1 MDLLRNRDPTKALG
15 PFDGKVVALAKLRG
29 ETYFITTNQDYVP
42 ALPSLELPH
51 AVFLRPDMCHGTD
64 DPTLWP
70 QQYTTRFCHLPVIAK
85 KGARS
90 ELNVMWWDPAPE
102 DFVVGSAVTHALGR
116 VHNQQ
121 LKRNTPTPISPLF
134 GELIQNIL
142 MWIEQLQT
150 LPTTYPKMVFA
161 VTSLQRACL
170 ELDVLYYYVTHFK
183 PRIDNYLSSPPDS
196 PYSNFDPIAACM
208 GAFTVDPGV
217 AQQLWSARLPFWFLR
232 PTHVFDSENIL
243 SVVELEEPTFN
254 VTVGDGAPPVV
265 YTTNTTEEKIA
276 AIHSASSHT
285 PWYRD
290 PFQIVDSEPPLSS
303 PPASQATTATFKAK
317 PIASTS
323 APVARSKSK
332 KPCPTP
338 YPSSSPRKAQARGP
352 AKTERDK
359 FKSLDILE
367 MPPSITSWA
376 HALAWVDKAV
386 TPFTENPADRRYIF
400 PEPALLVNTTPEWQ
414 CKFLHHWML
423 LCDGFTYMLSQPL
436 KSQLLHAQEWR
447 DILEGR
453 MTKRGHPE
461 SKTGRQSALL
471 EDRIQPALDACNLTS
486 LEGFPVPPESL
497 PEFSLA
503 QTREI
508 VWQVAETSF
517 RFEFCGLDRRAS
529 QKSRVDEVLG
539 CFSGRMLIGTPLEFS
554 QRGFA
559 AEKIDQHH
567 RYFMRAATLMLD
579 WNTRSPRPPLIT
591 RGFLKRPNWN
601 TTQMEGLEA
610 AVCQYY
616 TQAFWEYFGR
626 AAVVPLRLDHDVEK
640 SE

>member
-1 MDLLRNRDPTKALG
+1 MR
-15 PFDGKVVALAKLRG
+15 
-29 ETYFITTNQDYVP
+29 Y
-42 ALPSLELPH
+42 
-51 AVFLRPDMCHGTD
+51 GTD

-102 DFVVGSAVTHALGR
+102 DFIVCSAVTRALGR
-116 VHNQQ
+116 VRNQRIHDFLPFVNKICEHCQ
-121 LKRNTPTPISPLF
+121 ELKRNSPTPISPLF

-170 ELDVLYYYVTHFK
+170 ELDALYYYVTYFK
-183 PRIDNYLSSPPDS
+183 PRIDDYLSSPPDS
-196 PYSNFDPIAACM
+196 LYLNSAPVAACM
-208 GAFTVDPGV
+208 GAFTVDPRV
-217 AQQLWSARLPFWFLR
+217 AQQLWSAHLPFWFLR

-243 SVVELEEPTFN
+243 SVVELEDPTFDL
-254 VTVGDGAPPVV
+254 TVGEGAPPVV

-290 PFQIVDSEPPLSS
+290 PFQIVDSGPPLSS
-303 PPASQATTATFKAK
+303 PPASQATAATSKAK
-317 PIASTS
+317 SIASTS
-323 APVARSKSK
+323 APVARSKTK
-332 KPCPTP
+332 KARPAP
-338 YPSSSPRKAQARGP
+338 YTSSSPPKAQGKGP

-359 FKSLDILE
+359 FKSLDIPE
-367 MPPSITSWA
+367 MPPSIASWA
-376 HALAWVDKAV
+376 HALAQVDKAV
-386 TPFTENPADRRYIF
+386 TPFTDNPADRRYVF
-400 PEPALLVNTTPEWQ
+400 PEPALLVNTTPERQ
-414 CKFLHHWML
+414 RKFLHHWTL
-423 LCDGFTYMLSQPL
+423 LRDGFTYMLSQPL
-436 KSQLLHAQEWR
+436 KSQLLHVQEWR

-461 SKTGRQSALL
+461 SKTGRRSALL
-471 EDRIQPALDACNLTS
+471 EDRIQPVLDACNLTS
-486 LEGFPVPPESL
+486 LEGFPVPSESL

-503 QTREI
+503 ETREI

-517 RFEFCGLDRRAS
+517 RFEFCALDWRAS
-529 QKSRVDEVLG
+529 QKSRVDDVQG
-539 CFSGRMLIGTPLEFS
+539 CFAGRMLIGTPLEFS

-559 AEKIDQHH
+559 AEKIDQRH

-591 RGFLKRPNWN
+591 RGFLERPNWT

-616 TQAFWEYFGR
+616 MQAFWEHFGR
-626 AAVVPLRLDHDVEK
+626 AAVVPLCLDHDVEK
-640 SE
+640 AE